1 MIDPSEVIKKID
13 RPVFH
18 AVGQA
23 ADSLGRE
30 CYAVGGI
37 VRDILLERHSKDID
51 FLTVGSGIEVARQL
65 AASIGPKVR
74 VNVFK
79 NFGTAQMCYKG
90 IDLEFVGARRE
101 SYSPDSRKPVVEDG
115 TLDDDLL
122 RRDFTI
128 NAMAICVNADRFGE
142 LVDRFDGLSDLKNRI
157 IRTPTDPDITFSDDP
172 LRMLRAIRFATQLKF
187 AIDYTTFEAIRR
199 NASRIKIISKERV
212 YAELTKIMQSPKP
225 SIGWSLLLDSGLLKL
240 IFPQFENMHGVE
252 SHNGR
257 AHKDNFYHT
266 LQVVDSVAA
275 ESDNVW
281 LRWAALFH
289 DIGKPST
296 KRWDDAAGWTFHN
309 HNFIGAKM
317 IPSIFRSMKFP
328 LDDKM
333 KYVQKLVEL
342 HMRPIALVEETVTDS
357 AVRRL
362 LVDAGDDINDLM
374 ILCRADIT
382 SKNTEKVRRY
392 LANYDEVC
400 CKMADLEQRDALRN
414 WQPPVDGNTIMATF
428 GLSQS
433 PLVGVIKTYVR
444 EMLLSSDS
452 PNDPR
457 LALKLM
463 YEKGAELGL
472 TPVNNDTQKSN

>member
-1 MIDPSEVIKKID
+1 MIDVSEITKKID
-13 RPVFH
+13 KPVFH
-18 AVGQA
+18 AVGKA
-23 ADSLGRE
+23 ADQLSRE

-51 FLTVGSGIEVARQL
+51 FLTIGSGIEVAGQL
-65 AASIGPKVR
+65 AASIGPKVK

-79 NFGTAQMCYKG
+79 NFGTAQMVYKG

-128 NAMAICVNADRFGE
+128 NAMAICVNADRFGQ
-142 LVDRFDGLSDLKNRI
+142 LVDKFDGISDLKKGI
-157 IRTPTDPDITFSDDP
+157 IRTPTDPDVTFSDDP

-187 AIDYTTFEAIRR
+187 SIDFATFEAIKR
-199 NASRIKIISKERV
+199 NAERIKIISKERI
-212 YAELTKIMQSPKP
+212 YSELTKIMQSPKP

-240 IFPQFENMHGVE
+240 IFPQLESLHGVE

-296 KRWDDAAGWTFHN
+296 KRWDDTVGWTFHN

-317 IPSIFRSMKFP
+317 IPAIFRSMKFP

-362 LVDAGDDINDLM
+362 LVDAGDDIDDLM

-382 SKNTEKVRRY
+382 SKNSEKVKRY
-392 LANYDEVC
+392 LANYDDVC
-400 CKMADLEQRDALRN
+400 RKMADLERDALRN
-414 WQPPVDGNTIMATF
+414 WQPPVDGTTIMKTF
-428 GLSQS
+428 GLS
-433 PLVGVIKTYVR
+433 
-444 EMLLSSDS
+444 
-452 PNDPR
+452 
-457 LALKLM
+457 
-463 YEKGAELGL
+463 
-472 TPVNNDTQKSN
+472 

>member
-1 MIDPSEVIKKID
+1 MIDVSEIIKKVD
-13 RPVFH
+13 KPVFH
-18 AVGQA
+18 AVGKA

-65 AASIGPKVR
+65 AASIGPNVN

-79 NFGTAQMCYKG
+79 NFGTAQMVYKG

-142 LVDRFDGLSDLKNRI
+142 LVDKFDGLSDLKKGI

-187 AIDYTTFEAIRR
+187 SIDFATFEAVKR
-199 NASRIKIISKERV
+199 NADRIKIISKERI
-212 YAELTKIMQSPKP
+212 YSELTKIMQSPKP

-240 IFPQFENMHGVE
+240 IFPQLESLHGVE
-252 SHNGR
+252 SYNGR

-266 LQVVDSVAA
+266 IQVVDSVAS
-275 ESDNVW
+275 ESNNVW

-289 DIGKPST
+289 DIGKPTT
-296 KRWDDAAGWTFHN
+296 KRWDDTIGWTFHN

-317 IPSIFRSMKFP
+317 IPAIFRSMKFP

-382 SKNTEKVRRY
+382 SKNSEKVKRY
-392 LANYDEVC
+392 LANYDDVC
-400 CKMADLEQRDALRN
+400 RKMADLEQRDALRN
-414 WQPPVDGNTIMATF
+414 WQPPVDGTTIMKTF
-428 GLSQS
+428 GLAQS
-433 PLVGVIKTYVR
+433 PMVGIIKSYVR
-444 EMLLSSDS
+444 EMLLASDN
-452 PNDPR
+452 PNDPQI
-457 LALKLM
+457 ALKLM

-472 TPVNNDTQKSN
+472 KPIDQT

>member
-1 MIDPSEVIKKID
+1 MIDVSEIIHKVDK
-13 RPVFH
+13 PVFH
-18 AVGQA
+18 AVGKA
-23 ADSLGRE
+23 ADSLSRE

-51 FLTVGSGIEVARQL
+51 FLTVGSGIEVAREL
-65 AASIGPKVR
+65 AASIGPKVK

-79 NFGTAQMCYKG
+79 NFGTAQMVYKG

-101 SYSPDSRKPVVEDG
+101 SYSPDSRKPMVEDG

-142 LVDRFDGLSDLKNRI
+142 LVDKFDGLSDLKKGI

-187 AIDYTTFEAIRR
+187 SIDFATFEAIKR
-199 NASRIKIISKERV
+199 NANRIKIISKERI
-212 YAELTKIMQSPKP
+212 YSELTKIMQSPKP

-240 IFPQFENMHGVE
+240 IFPQFESLHGVE

-275 ESDNVW
+275 VSDNVW

-289 DIGKPST
+289 DIGKPAT
-296 KRWDDAAGWTFHN
+296 KRWDDAIGWTFHN

-317 IPSIFRSMKFP
+317 IPSIFRAMKFP

-382 SKNTEKVRRY
+382 SKNSEKVKRY

-400 CKMADLEQRDALRN
+400 RKMEDLEQRDALRN
-414 WQPPVDGNTIMATF
+414 WQPPVDGTTIMKTF
-428 GLSQS
+428 GLAQS
-433 PLVGVIKTYVR
+433 PMVGIIKTYVR
-444 EMLLSSDS
+444 EMLLASDN
-452 PNDPR
+452 PNDPQI
-457 LALKLM
+457 ALKLM

-472 TPVNNDTQKSN
+472 KPVDQTETN

>member
-1 MIDPSEVIKKID
+1 MIDVSEIIKKVD
-13 RPVFH
+13 KPVFH
-18 AVGQA
+18 AVGKA

-65 AASIGPKVR
+65 AASIGPNVN

-79 NFGTAQMCYKG
+79 NFGTAQMVYKG

-142 LVDRFDGLSDLKNRI
+142 LVDKFDGLSDLKKGI

-172 LRMLRAIRFATQLKF
+172 LRMLRAIRFATQMKF
-187 AIDYTTFEAIRR
+187 SIDFATFEAVKR
-199 NASRIKIISKERV
+199 NADRIKIISKERI
-212 YAELTKIMQSPKP
+212 YSELTKIMQSPKP

-240 IFPQFENMHGVE
+240 IFPQLESLHGVE
-252 SHNGR
+252 SYNGR

-266 LQVVDSVAA
+266 LQVVDSVAS
-275 ESDNVW
+275 ESNNVW

-289 DIGKPST
+289 DIGKPTT
-296 KRWDDAAGWTFHN
+296 KRWDDTIGWTFHN

-317 IPSIFRSMKFP
+317 IPAIFRSMKFP

-382 SKNTEKVRRY
+382 SKNSEKVKRY
-392 LANYDEVC
+392 LANYDDVC
-400 CKMADLEQRDALRN
+400 RKMADLEQRDALRN
-414 WQPPVDGNTIMATF
+414 WQPPVDGTTIMKTF
-428 GLSQS
+428 GLAQS
-433 PLVGVIKTYVR
+433 PMVGIIKSYVR
-444 EMLLSSDS
+444 EMLLASDN
-452 PNDPR
+452 PNDPQI
-457 LALKLM
+457 ALKLM

-472 TPVNNDTQKSN
+472 KPIDQT

>member
-1 MIDPSEVIKKID
+1 MIDVSEITKKID
-13 RPVFH
+13 KPVFH
-18 AVGQA
+18 AVGKA
-23 ADSLGRE
+23 ADQLSRE

-51 FLTVGSGIEVARQL
+51 FLTIGSGIEVAGQL
-65 AASIGPKVR
+65 AASIGPKVK

-79 NFGTAQMCYKG
+79 NFGTAQMVYKG

-128 NAMAICVNADRFGE
+128 NAMAICVNADRFGQ
-142 LVDRFDGLSDLKNRI
+142 LVDKFDGISDLKKGI
-157 IRTPTDPDITFSDDP
+157 IRTPTDPDVTFSDDP

-187 AIDYTTFEAIRR
+187 SIDFATFEAIKR
-199 NASRIKIISKERV
+199 NAERIKIISKERI
-212 YAELTKIMQSPKP
+212 YSELTKIMQSPKP

-240 IFPQFENMHGVE
+240 IFPQLESLHGVE

-296 KRWDDAAGWTFHN
+296 KRWDDTVGWTFHN

-317 IPSIFRSMKFP
+317 IPAIFRSMKFP

-382 SKNTEKVRRY
+382 SKNSEKVKRY
-392 LANYDEVC
+392 LANYDDVC
-400 CKMADLEQRDALRN
+400 RKMADLEQRDALRN
-414 WQPPVDGNTIMATF
+414 WQPPVDGTTIMKTF

-433 PLVGVIKTYVR
+433 PMVGIIKTYVR
-444 EMLLSSDS
+444 EMLLASDN
-452 PNDPR
+452 PNDPAI
-457 LALKLM
+457 ALKLM

-472 TPVNNDTQKSN
+472 KPVDQTKTN

>member
-1 MIDPSEVIKKID
+1 MIDVSEIIKKID
-13 RPVFH
+13 KPVFH
-18 AVGQA
+18 DVGKA
-23 ADSLGRE
+23 ADQLSRE

-51 FLTVGSGIEVARQL
+51 FLTIGSGIEVAGQL
-65 AASIGPKVR
+65 AASIGPKVK

-79 NFGTAQMCYKG
+79 NFGTAQMVYKG

-128 NAMAICVNADRFGE
+128 NAMAICVNADRFGQ
-142 LVDRFDGLSDLKNRI
+142 LVDKFDGISDLKKGI
-157 IRTPTDPDITFSDDP
+157 IRTPTDPDVTFSDDP

-187 AIDYTTFEAIRR
+187 SIDFATFEAIKR
-199 NASRIKIISKERV
+199 NAERIKIISKERI
-212 YAELTKIMQSPKP
+212 YSELTKIMQSPKP

-240 IFPQFENMHGVE
+240 IFPQLESLHGVE

-296 KRWDDAAGWTFHN
+296 KRWDDTVGWTFHN

-317 IPSIFRSMKFP
+317 IPAIFRSMKFP

-382 SKNTEKVRRY
+382 SKNSEKVKRY
-392 LANYDEVC
+392 LANYDDVC
-400 CKMADLEQRDALRN
+400 RKMADLEQRDALRN
-414 WQPPVDGNTIMATF
+414 WQPPVDGTTIMKTF

-433 PLVGVIKTYVR
+433 PMVGIIKTYVR
-444 EMLLSSDS
+444 EMLLASDN
-452 PNDPR
+452 PNDPAI
-457 LALKLM
+457 ALKLM

-472 TPVNNDTQKSN
+472 MPVDQTKNN

>member
-1 MIDPSEVIKKID
+1 MIDVSEIIKKID
-13 RPVFH
+13 KPVFH
-18 AVGQA
+18 AVGKA
-23 ADSLGRE
+23 ADQLSRE

-51 FLTVGSGIEVARQL
+51 FLTIGSGIEVAGQL
-65 AASIGPKVR
+65 AASIGPKVK

-79 NFGTAQMCYKG
+79 NFGTAQMVYKG

-128 NAMAICVNADRFGE
+128 NAMAICVNADRFGQ
-142 LVDRFDGLSDLKNRI
+142 LVDKFDGISDLKKGI
-157 IRTPTDPDITFSDDP
+157 IRTPTDPDVTFSDDP

-187 AIDYTTFEAIRR
+187 SIDFATFEAIKR
-199 NASRIKIISKERV
+199 NAERIKIISKERI
-212 YAELTKIMQSPKP
+212 YSELTKIMQSPKP
-225 SIGWSLLLDSGLLKL
+225 AIGWSLLLDSGLLKL
-240 IFPQFENMHGVE
+240 IFPQLESLHGVE

-296 KRWDDAAGWTFHN
+296 KRWDDTLGWTFHN

-342 HMRPIALVEETVTDS
+342 HMRPIA
-357 AVRRL
+357 
-362 LVDAGDDINDLM
+362 
-374 ILCRADIT
+374 
-382 SKNTEKVRRY
+382 
-392 LANYDEVC
+392 
-400 CKMADLEQRDALRN
+400 
-414 WQPPVDGNTIMATF
+414 
-428 GLSQS
+428 
-433 PLVGVIKTYVR
+433 
-444 EMLLSSDS
+444 
-452 PNDPR
+452 
-457 LALKLM
+457 
-463 YEKGAELGL
+463 
-472 TPVNNDTQKSN
+472 

>member
-1 MIDPSEVIKKID
+1 MIDVSEITKKID
-13 RPVFH
+13 KPVFH
-18 AVGQA
+18 AVGKA
-23 ADSLGRE
+23 ADQLSRE

-51 FLTVGSGIEVARQL
+51 FLTIGSGIEVAGQL
-65 AASIGPKVR
+65 AASIGPKVK

-79 NFGTAQMCYKG
+79 NFGTAQMVYKG

-128 NAMAICVNADRFGE
+128 NAMAICVNADRFGQ
-142 LVDRFDGLSDLKNRI
+142 LVDKFDGITDLKKGI

-187 AIDYTTFEAIRR
+187 SIDFATFEAIKR
-199 NASRIKIISKERV
+199 NAERIKIISKERI
-212 YAELTKIMQSPKP
+212 YSELTKIMQSPKP

-240 IFPQFENMHGVE
+240 IFPQLESLHGVE

-296 KRWDDAAGWTFHN
+296 KRWDDTVGWTFHN

-317 IPSIFRSMKFP
+317 IPAIFRSMKFP

-382 SKNTEKVRRY
+382 SKNSEKVKRY
-392 LANYDEVC
+392 LANYDDVC
-400 CKMADLEQRDALRN
+400 RKMADLEQRDALRN
-414 WQPPVDGNTIMATF
+414 WQPPVDGTTIMKTF

-433 PLVGVIKTYVR
+433 PMVGIIKTYVR
-444 EMLLSSDS
+444 EMLLASDN
-452 PNDPR
+452 PNDPAI
-457 LALKLM
+457 ALKLM

-472 TPVNNDTQKSN
+472 KPVDQTKNN

>member
-1 MIDPSEVIKKID
+1 MIDVSEIIKKVD
-13 RPVFH
+13 KPVFH
-18 AVGQA
+18 AVGKA

-65 AASIGPKVR
+65 AASIGPNVN

-79 NFGTAQMCYKG
+79 NFGTAQMVYKG

-142 LVDRFDGLSDLKNRI
+142 LVDKFDGLSDLKKGI

-187 AIDYTTFEAIRR
+187 SIDFATFEAVKR
-199 NASRIKIISKERV
+199 NADRIKIISKERI
-212 YAELTKIMQSPKP
+212 YSELTKIMQSPKP

-240 IFPQFENMHGVE
+240 IFPQLESLHGVE
-252 SHNGR
+252 SYNGR

-266 LQVVDSVAA
+266 LQVVDSVAS
-275 ESDNVW
+275 ESNNVW

-289 DIGKPST
+289 DIGKPTT
-296 KRWDDAAGWTFHN
+296 KRWDDTIGWTFHN

-317 IPSIFRSMKFP
+317 IPAIFRSMKFP

-382 SKNTEKVRRY
+382 SKNSEKVKRY
-392 LANYDEVC
+392 LANYDDVC
-400 CKMADLEQRDALRN
+400 RKMADLEQRDALRN
-414 WQPPVDGNTIMATF
+414 WQPPVDGTTIMKTF
-428 GLSQS
+428 GLAQS
-433 PLVGVIKTYVR
+433 PMVGIIKSYVR
-444 EMLLSSDS
+444 EMLLASDN
-452 PNDPR
+452 PNDPQI
-457 LALKLM
+457 ALKLM

-472 TPVNNDTQKSN
+472 KPIDQT

>member
-1 MIDPSEVIKKID
+1 MIDVSEITKKID
-13 RPVFH
+13 KPVFH
-18 AVGQA
+18 AVGKA
-23 ADSLGRE
+23 ADQLSRE

-51 FLTVGSGIEVARQL
+51 FLTIGSGIEVAGQL
-65 AASIGPKVR
+65 AASIGPKVK

-79 NFGTAQMCYKG
+79 NFGTAQMVYKG

-115 TLDDDLL
+115 TLDDDLI

-128 NAMAICVNADRFGE
+128 NAMAICVNADRFGQ
-142 LVDRFDGLSDLKNRI
+142 LVDKFDGITDLKKGI

-187 AIDYTTFEAIRR
+187 SIDFATFEAIKR
-199 NASRIKIISKERV
+199 NAERIKIISKERI
-212 YAELTKIMQSPKP
+212 YSELTKIMQSPKP

-240 IFPQFENMHGVE
+240 IFPQLESLHGVE

-296 KRWDDAAGWTFHN
+296 KRWDDTVGWTFHN

-317 IPSIFRSMKFP
+317 IPAIFRSMKFP

-382 SKNTEKVRRY
+382 SKNSEKVKRY
-392 LANYDEVC
+392 LANYDDVC
-400 CKMADLEQRDALRN
+400 RKMADLEQRDALRN
-414 WQPPVDGNTIMATF
+414 WQPPVDGTTIMKTF

-433 PLVGVIKTYVR
+433 PMVGIIKTYVR
-444 EMLLSSDS
+444 EMLLASDN
-452 PNDPR
+452 PNDPAI
-457 LALKLM
+457 ALKLM

-472 TPVNNDTQKSN
+472 KPVDQTKNN

>member
-1 MIDPSEVIKKID
+1 MIDVSEITKKID
-13 RPVFH
+13 KPVFH
-18 AVGQA
+18 AVGKA
-23 ADSLGRE
+23 ADQLSRE

-51 FLTVGSGIEVARQL
+51 FLTIGSGIEVAGQL
-65 AASIGPKVR
+65 AASIGPKVK

-79 NFGTAQMCYKG
+79 NFGTAQMVYKG

-128 NAMAICVNADRFGE
+128 NAMAICVNADRFGQ
-142 LVDRFDGLSDLKNRI
+142 LVDKFDGISDLKKGI
-157 IRTPTDPDITFSDDP
+157 IRTPTDPDVTFSDDP

-187 AIDYTTFEAIRR
+187 SIDFATFEAIKR
-199 NASRIKIISKERV
+199 NAERIKIISKERI
-212 YAELTKIMQSPKP
+212 YSELTKIMQSPKP

-240 IFPQFENMHGVE
+240 IFPQLESLHGVE

-296 KRWDDAAGWTFHN
+296 KRWDDTVGWTFHN

-317 IPSIFRSMKFP
+317 IPAIFRSMKFP

-362 LVDAGDDINDLM
+362 LVDAGDDIDDLM

-382 SKNTEKVRRY
+382 SKNSEKVKRY
-392 LANYDEVC
+392 LANYDDVC
-400 CKMADLEQRDALRN
+400 RKMADLEQRDALRN
-414 WQPPVDGNTIMATF
+414 WQPPVDGTTIMKTF

-433 PLVGVIKTYVR
+433 PMVGIIKTYVR
-444 EMLLSSDS
+444 EMLLASDN
-452 PNDPR
+452 PNDPEI
-457 LALKLM
+457 ALKLM

-472 TPVNNDTQKSN
+472 KPVDQTKTN

>member
-1 MIDPSEVIKKID
+1 MIDVSEIIKKID
-13 RPVFH
+13 KPVFH
-18 AVGQA
+18 DVGKA
-23 ADSLGRE
+23 ADQLSRE

-51 FLTVGSGIEVARQL
+51 FLTIGSGIEVAGQL
-65 AASIGPKVR
+65 AASIGPKVK

-79 NFGTAQMCYKG
+79 NFGTAQMVYKG

-128 NAMAICVNADRFGE
+128 NAMAICVNADRFGQ
-142 LVDRFDGLSDLKNRI
+142 LVDKFDGISDLKKGI
-157 IRTPTDPDITFSDDP
+157 IRTPTDPDVTFSDDP

-187 AIDYTTFEAIRR
+187 SIDFATFEAIKR
-199 NASRIKIISKERV
+199 NAERIKIISKERI
-212 YAELTKIMQSPKP
+212 YSELTKIMQSPKP

-240 IFPQFENMHGVE
+240 IFPQLESLHGVE

-266 LQVVDSVAA
+266 LQVVDSVAT

-296 KRWDDAAGWTFHN
+296 KRWDDTVGWTFHN

-317 IPSIFRSMKFP
+317 IPAIFRSMKFP

-382 SKNTEKVRRY
+382 SKNSEKVKRH
-392 LANYDEVC
+392 LANYDDVC
-400 CKMADLEQRDALRN
+400 RKMADLEQRDALRN
-414 WQPPVDGNTIMATF
+414 WQPPVDGTTIMKTF

-433 PLVGVIKTYVR
+433 PMVGIIKTYVR
-444 EMLLSSDS
+444 EMLLASDN
-452 PNDPR
+452 PNDPAI
-457 LALKLM
+457 ALKLM

-472 TPVNNDTQKSN
+472 KPVDQTKNN

>member
-1 MIDPSEVIKKID
+1 MIDVSEIIKKID
-13 RPVFH
+13 KPVFH
-18 AVGQA
+18 DVGKA
-23 ADSLGRE
+23 ADQLSRE

-51 FLTVGSGIEVARQL
+51 FLTIGSGIEVAGQL
-65 AASIGPKVR
+65 AASIGPKVK

-79 NFGTAQMCYKG
+79 NFGTAQMVYKG

-128 NAMAICVNADRFGE
+128 NAMAICVNADRFGQ
-142 LVDRFDGLSDLKNRI
+142 LVDKFDGITDLKKGI
-157 IRTPTDPDITFSDDP
+157 IRTPTDPDVTFSDDP

-187 AIDYTTFEAIRR
+187 SIDFATFEAIKR
-199 NASRIKIISKERV
+199 NAERIKIISKERI
-212 YAELTKIMQSPKP
+212 YSELTKIMQSPKP

-240 IFPQFENMHGVE
+240 IFPQLESLHGVE

-296 KRWDDAAGWTFHN
+296 KRWDDTVGWTFHN

-317 IPSIFRSMKFP
+317 IPAIFRSMKFP

-382 SKNTEKVRRY
+382 SKNSEKVKRY
-392 LANYDEVC
+392 LANYDDVC
-400 CKMADLEQRDALRN
+400 RKMADLEQRDALRN
-414 WQPPVDGNTIMATF
+414 WQPPVDGTTIMKTF

-433 PLVGVIKTYVR
+433 PMVGIIKTYVR
-444 EMLLSSDS
+444 EMLLASDN
-452 PNDPR
+452 PNDPAI
-457 LALKLM
+457 ALKLM

-472 TPVNNDTQKSN
+472 KPVDQTKTN

>member
-1 MIDPSEVIKKID
+1 MIDVSEITKKID
-13 RPVFH
+13 KPVFH
-18 AVGQA
+18 AVGKA
-23 ADSLGRE
+23 ADQLSRE

-51 FLTVGSGIEVARQL
+51 FLTIGSGIEVAGQL
-65 AASIGPKVR
+65 AASIGPKVK

-79 NFGTAQMCYKG
+79 NFGTAQMVYKG

-128 NAMAICVNADRFGE
+128 NAMAICVNADRFGQ
-142 LVDRFDGLSDLKNRI
+142 LVDKFDGITDLKKGI
-157 IRTPTDPDITFSDDP
+157 IRTPTDPDVTFSDDP

-187 AIDYTTFEAIRR
+187 SIDFATFEAIKR
-199 NASRIKIISKERV
+199 NAERIKIISKERI
-212 YAELTKIMQSPKP
+212 YSELTKIMQSPKP

-240 IFPQFENMHGVE
+240 IFPQLESLHGVE

-296 KRWDDAAGWTFHN
+296 KRWDDTVGWTFHN

-317 IPSIFRSMKFP
+317 IPAIFRSMKFP

-382 SKNTEKVRRY
+382 SKNSEKVKRH
-392 LANYDEVC
+392 LANYDDVC
-400 CKMADLEQRDALRN
+400 RKMADLEQRDALRN
-414 WQPPVDGNTIMATF
+414 WQPPVDGTTIMKTF

-433 PLVGVIKTYVR
+433 PMVGIIKTYVR
-444 EMLLSSDS
+444 EMLLASDN
-452 PNDPR
+452 PNDPAI
-457 LALKLM
+457 ALKLM

-472 TPVNNDTQKSN
+472 KPVDQTKTN

>member
-1 MIDPSEVIKKID
+1 MIDVSEITKKID
-13 RPVFH
+13 KPVFH
-18 AVGQA
+18 AVGKA
-23 ADSLGRE
+23 ADQLSRE

-51 FLTVGSGIEVARQL
+51 FLTIGSGIEVAGQL
-65 AASIGPKVR
+65 AASIGPKVK

-79 NFGTAQMCYKG
+79 NFGTAQMVYKG

-128 NAMAICVNADRFGE
+128 NAMAICVNADRFGQ
-142 LVDRFDGLSDLKNRI
+142 LVDKFDGISDLKKGI
-157 IRTPTDPDITFSDDP
+157 IRTPTDPDVTFSDDP

-187 AIDYTTFEAIRR
+187 SIDFATFEAIKR
-199 NASRIKIISKERV
+199 NAERIKIISKERI
-212 YAELTKIMQSPKP
+212 YSELTKIMQSPKP

-240 IFPQFENMHGVE
+240 IFPQLESLHGVE

-296 KRWDDAAGWTFHN
+296 KRWDDTVGWTFHN

-317 IPSIFRSMKFP
+317 IPAIFRSMKFP

-382 SKNTEKVRRY
+382 SKNSEKVKRY
-392 LANYDEVC
+392 LANYDDVC
-400 CKMADLEQRDALRN
+400 RKMADLEQRDALRN
-414 WQPPVDGNTIMATF
+414 WQPPVDGTTIMKTF

-433 PLVGVIKTYVR
+433 PMVGIIKTYVR
-444 EMLLSSDS
+444 EMLLASDN
-452 PNDPR
+452 PNDPAI
-457 LALKLM
+457 ALKLM

-472 TPVNNDTQKSN
+472 MPVDQTKNN

>member
-1 MIDPSEVIKKID
+1 MIDVSEIIKKID
-13 RPVFH
+13 KPVFH
-18 AVGQA
+18 DVGKA
-23 ADSLGRE
+23 ADQLSRE

-51 FLTVGSGIEVARQL
+51 FLTIGSGIEVAGQL
-65 AASIGPKVR
+65 AASIGPKVK

-79 NFGTAQMCYKG
+79 NFGTAQMVYKG

-128 NAMAICVNADRFGE
+128 NAMAICVNADRFGQ
-142 LVDRFDGLSDLKNRI
+142 LVDKFDGISDLKKGI
-157 IRTPTDPDITFSDDP
+157 IRTPTDPDVTFSDDP

-187 AIDYTTFEAIRR
+187 SIDFATFEAIKR
-199 NASRIKIISKERV
+199 NAERIKIISKERI
-212 YAELTKIMQSPKP
+212 YSELTKIMQSPKP

-240 IFPQFENMHGVE
+240 IFPQLESLHGVE

-296 KRWDDAAGWTFHN
+296 KRWDDTAGWTFHN

-317 IPSIFRSMKFP
+317 IPAIFRSMKFP

-382 SKNTEKVRRY
+382 SKNSEKVKRY
-392 LANYDEVC
+392 LANYDDVC
-400 CKMADLEQRDALRN
+400 RKMADLEQRDALRN
-414 WQPPVDGNTIMATF
+414 WQPPVDGTTIMKTF

-433 PLVGVIKTYVR
+433 PMVGIIKTYVR
-444 EMLLSSDS
+444 EMLLASEN
-452 PNDPR
+452 PNDPAI
-457 LALKLM
+457 ALKLM

-472 TPVNNDTQKSN
+472 MPVDQTKNN

>member
-1 MIDPSEVIKKID
+1 MIDVSEIIKKID
-13 RPVFH
+13 KPVFH
-18 AVGQA
+18 DVGKA
-23 ADSLGRE
+23 ADQLSRE

-51 FLTVGSGIEVARQL
+51 FLTIGSGIEVAGQL
-65 AASIGPKVR
+65 AASIGPKVK

-79 NFGTAQMCYKG
+79 NFGTAQMVYKG

-128 NAMAICVNADRFGE
+128 NAMAICVNADRFGQ
-142 LVDRFDGLSDLKNRI
+142 LVDKFDGISDLKKGI
-157 IRTPTDPDITFSDDP
+157 IRTPTDPDVTFSDDP

-187 AIDYTTFEAIRR
+187 SIDFATFEAIKR
-199 NASRIKIISKERV
+199 NAERIKIISKERI
-212 YAELTKIMQSPKP
+212 YSELTKIMQSPKP

-240 IFPQFENMHGVE
+240 IFPQLESLHGVE

-266 LQVVDSVAA
+266 LQVVDSVAT

-296 KRWDDAAGWTFHN
+296 KRWDDTVGWTFHN

-317 IPSIFRSMKFP
+317 IPAIFRSMKFP

-382 SKNTEKVRRY
+382 SKNSEKVKRY
-392 LANYDEVC
+392 LANYDDVC
-400 CKMADLEQRDALRN
+400 RKMADLEQRDALRN
-414 WQPPVDGNTIMATF
+414 WQPPVDGTTIMKTF

-433 PLVGVIKTYVR
+433 PMVGIIKTYVR
-444 EMLLSSDS
+444 EMLLASDN
-452 PNDPR
+452 PNDPAI
-457 LALKLM
+457 ALKLM

-472 TPVNNDTQKSN
+472 KPVDQTKNN